1 MIYQLKYTDKTKAI
15 QHLKKL
21 GVIDSK
27 GNKNKGVKAVIHLPK
42 FVDVKGT
49 YNDQGEQITPPT
61 FLEGYHIDIV
71 SVIKFNFEPY
81 EIFPKH
87 PKHKVA

>member
-1 MIYQLKYTDKTKAI
+1 MIYQLKYTNKTKAI

-27 GNKNKGVKAVIHLPK
+27 ENKKKGVKAVIHLPK

-49 YNDQGEQITPPT
+49 YDDEGEQLTAPT
-61 FLEGYHIDIV
+61 FLEGYHIDVV
-71 SVIKFNFEPY
+71 SVVEFDFEPY
-81 EIFPKH
+81 EIFPKN